1 MSSSKLSTNKLSCF
15 QAIISCILLKWLTA
29 MDSTLRRLID
39 WPDREVLC
47 ETMPKCL
54 RVSFETKV
62 AIIID
67 CFEIFTEH
75 PSNLHARSGTWSPYK
90 HHNTAKVMLGIA
102 PGFVTYF
109 SEPWRGR
116 VSDKPLT
123 EQCGILDNL
132 IPGDVVLADH

>member
-1 MSSSKLSTNKLSCF
+1 MLT
-15 QAIISCILLKWLTA
+15 LLLTPTRDFEPGPFA
-29 MDSTLRRLID
+29 DFCCLLAN
-39 WPDREVLC
+39 REA
-47 ETMPKCL
+47 KA
-54 RVSFETKV
+54 KV